1 MTASNVLVQGNSS
14 LYNRGKELYLTQ
26 IYYSVFDQSEQGL
39 PLDAEFC

>member
-1 MTASNVLVQGNSS
+1 MTAPNNRVQGYSS

-39 PLDAEFC
+39 L